1 MCLHHVP
8 DLRATWTFLR
18 GTPTL
23 LPFPWVMIL
32 HPDPTPPS
40 PHRLARPANLI
51 TADWS
56 TTEPAS
62 PPPQATECSERA
74 SLASY
79 QDIHVSFPPKT
90 LNFSCRVKTPKEI
103 LLLGPRLGAWL
114 HGRGSYLGLICKAS
128 FLPPTPSLPHHQS
141 LPEGVDSFVQVDQGL
156 QKQRRP
162 GGAGSSL
169 TPGSG
174 TH

>member
-1 MCLHHVP
+1 MTRGLSWVTGSHLKQMCLCHVP
-8 DLRATWTFLR
+8 DLRTTWTFLR

-40 PHRLARPANLI
+40 PHRLARLANLI

-62 PPPQATECSERA
+62 PPPQATECSERE

-79 QDIHVSFPPKT
+79 QDIRVSFPPNT

-103 LLLGPRLGAWL
+103 LTASWPKVRGLAPREGKLPGADL
-114 HGRGSYLGLICKAS
+114 QGILPAS
-128 FLPPTPSLPHHQS
+128 HP
-141 LPEGVDSFVQVDQGL
+141 
-156 QKQRRP
+156 
-162 GGAGSSL
+162 
-169 TPGSG
+169 
-174 TH
+174 